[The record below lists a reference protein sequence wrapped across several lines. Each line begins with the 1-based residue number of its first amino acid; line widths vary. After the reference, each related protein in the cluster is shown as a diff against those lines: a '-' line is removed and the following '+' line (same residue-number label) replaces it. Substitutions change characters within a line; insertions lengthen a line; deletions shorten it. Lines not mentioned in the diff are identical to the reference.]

1 MKFIEFISRNDDFI
15 EFSSRIDFIEKVFLV
30 KSSAMTAFTE
40 TQKIV
45 IDVLMTNIITQVIK
59 NLITQDEL
67 SLKSV
72 NFIESQRSQ
81 DDFDTDLKDD
91 NTNQSK

>member
-1 MKFIEFISRNDDFI
+1 MKFIEFILRNDDFI
-15 EFSSRIDFIEKVFLV
+15 EFSSRINFTEKVSLV

-81 DDFDTDLKDD
+81 DDFNTDLKDD
-91 NTNQSK
+91 DTNQSK

>member
-1 MKFIEFISRNDDFI
+1 
-15 EFSSRIDFIEKVFLV
+15 
-30 KSSAMTAFTE
+30 MTAFTE
-40 TQKIV
+40 TQKTI
-45 IDVLMTNIITQVIK
+45 IDVLVINIITQVIK

-72 NFIESQRSQ
+72 NFIKSQRSQ

-91 NTNQSK
+91 DTNRSR

>member
-30 KSSAMTAFTE
+30 KSSAMTTFTE

>member
-1 MKFIEFISRNDDFI
+1 
-15 EFSSRIDFIEKVFLV
+15 
-30 KSSAMTAFTE
+30 MTAFTE

-91 NTNQSK
+91 DTNQSK